1 MTVFMTGL
9 AEALGV
15 GEAEAVGVGVGVGAG
30 ASCSSFTLIVGDE
43 YVNPPA
49 ER

>member
-1 MTVFMTGL
+1 MTALATGL

-15 GEAEAVGVGVGVGAG
+15 GVAEAVGVGVGAG

-43 YVNPPA
+43 
-49 ER
+49 

>member
-1 MTVFMTGL
+1 MTAFATGL

-15 GEAEAVGVGVGVGAG
+15 GVADGVGAG

-43 YVNPPA
+43 
-49 ER
+49 

>member
-1 MTVFMTGL
+1 MTAFVTGL

-15 GEAEAVGVGVGVGAG
+15 GVADAVGVGVGAG

-43 YVNPPA
+43 
-49 ER
+49 

>member
-1 MTVFMTGL
+1 MTVFTTGL

-15 GEAEAVGVGVGVGAG
+15 GVAEAVGVGVGAG

-43 YVNPPA
+43 
-49 ER
+49 

>member
-1 MTVFMTGL
+1 MQVIVTAFATGL

-15 GEAEAVGVGVGVGAG
+15 GIAEAVGVGAGAG

-43 YVNPPA
+43 
-49 ER
+49 

>member
-15 GEAEAVGVGVGVGAG
+15 GEAEAVGVGVGAG

>member
-1 MTVFMTGL
+1 MTAFVTDL

-15 GEAEAVGVGVGVGAG
+15 GVADAVGVGVGAG

-43 YVNPPA
+43 
-49 ER
+49 